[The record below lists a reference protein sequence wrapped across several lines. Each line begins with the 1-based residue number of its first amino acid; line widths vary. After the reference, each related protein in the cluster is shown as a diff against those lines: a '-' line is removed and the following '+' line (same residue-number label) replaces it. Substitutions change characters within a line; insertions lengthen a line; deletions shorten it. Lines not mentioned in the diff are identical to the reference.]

1 MPVQNNCTVA
11 SLKFACKVL
20 LLLLLQV
27 LLLQLLLLHPRR
39 LPAVC
44 GGVRSFNTRA
54 PPGEAVLPESC

>member
-1 MPVQNNCTVA
+1 MPVQNNCIVA

-20 LLLLLQV
+20 LLLLLLV
-27 LLLQLLLLHPRR
+27 LLLLLLLHPRR

-44 GGVRSFNTRA
+44 GGALSFNTRA